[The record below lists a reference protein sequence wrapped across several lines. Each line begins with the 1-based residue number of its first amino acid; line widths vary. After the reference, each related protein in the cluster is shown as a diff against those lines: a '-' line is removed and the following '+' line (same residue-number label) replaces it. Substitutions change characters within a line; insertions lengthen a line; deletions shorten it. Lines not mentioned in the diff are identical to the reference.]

1 MEGGGLKFS
10 IRAGRAGNQIVRAC
24 FASVAI
30 FSACATNLAPDQT
43 DWIFTRFRKRWPEIL
58 PPGGGGPVESLRA
71 ILPFRK
77 SFERAQQPW
86 NTGSAVS
93 INRLMKWLGRKK
105 ENRWKKERER
115 RRRRKGHK
123 SGGSQSV
130 ASKPFNVSA
139 LIQGSGQLAS
149 SELTSFEFPNGPNT
163 RRERERKGNEKNVS
177 MLVYACRMER
187 DAGWGKRKSSAR
199 YFNEGSL
206 EHRGRSF
213 ILRVRQLFWCWKL
226 RNCWFRRSMREGEG
240 GARKGW
246 RWKK

>member
-1 MEGGGLKFS
+1 MRDQPCTGSNRLDFHSVSETLTWNTA
-10 IRAGRAGNQIVRAC
+10 AG
-24 FASVAI
+24 
-30 FSACATNLAPDQT
+30 
-43 DWIFTRFRKRWPEIL
+43 WWW
-58 PPGGGGPVESLRA
+58 PVESLRA

-105 ENRWKKERER
+105 ENRWKKEREKEEEKR
-115 RRRRKGHK
+115 TQKWRK
-123 SGGSQSV
+123 
-130 ASKPFNVSA
+130 SKRSEQTFQRFRA
-139 LIQGSGQLAS
+139 DTGKLAS

-226 RNCWFRRSMREGEG
+226 RNCWFRRSMRVGEG
-240 GARKGW
+240 RGGGGGGEEGMAVEKVG
-246 RWKK
+246 KK

>member
-1 MEGGGLKFS
+1 
-10 IRAGRAGNQIVRAC
+10 
-24 FASVAI
+24 
-30 FSACATNLAPDQT
+30 
-43 DWIFTRFRKRWPEIL
+43 
-58 PPGGGGPVESLRA
+58 
-71 ILPFRK
+71 
-77 SFERAQQPW
+77 
-86 NTGSAVS
+86 
-93 INRLMKWLGRKK
+93 MKWLGRKK

-226 RNCWFRRSMREGEG
+226 RNCWFRRSMRVG
-240 GARKGW
+240 GREEKEERARKGW